1 MPYPARGRSS
11 VGIRSFFYQ
20 PSSRWDCKS
29 RSQLLQIWPVFT
41 GSHTRDCSNR
51 GVVPDGIGNP
61 GRNWADKKTTGFLAK
76 TFLLLDMAFN
86 CRRLVLTRGI
96 AQIGASSRWDWQSE
110 SQLGPYGAFERPS
123 VWQISGTMFSGM
135 MFSLFKTSCNGCQN
149 VLRASRKV
157 KYDSKISPCLARFK

>member
-86 CRRLVLTRGI
+86 CRRLVATDLH
-96 AQIGASSRWDWQSE
+96 QPSSRWDWQSR
-110 SQLGPYGAFERPS
+110 SQVGPDGEFGRPS
-123 VWQISGTMFSGM
+123 GWQISGM
-135 MFSLFKTSCNGCQN
+135 MFSLLGYGT
-149 VLRASRKV
+149 
-157 KYDSKISPCLARFK
+157 